1 MSRIFVFALI
11 LPLAACGLA
20 DTATTA
26 AVAGKTKV
34 EELQQAKE
42 TQEKVQVQLE
52 QAAQQAQERINAA
65 AAAVERDSR

>member
-1 MSRIFVFALI
+1 MPRIFIFALI

-42 TQEKVQVQLE
+42 TQEKVQAQLE
-52 QAAQQAQERINAA
+52 QAAQQAEERINAA

>member
-34 EELQQAKE
+34 EELQRAKE
-42 TQEKVQVQLE
+42 TQEKVQAQLE
-52 QAAQQAQERINAA
+52 RAAQQAEERINAA
-65 AAAVERDSR
+65 AAAVERESR